1 MSKKK
6 VLTIMISILILGI
19 AGVYVYWEN
28 NSIQIT
34 KYTIASEKLPESFD
48 GYIIAQV
55 SDLHNE
61 EFGSNNSVLIDK
73 LREIHP
79 NSILITG
86 DLLDCNK
93 TNFDVAIRFVEQAV
107 NIAPVYYVTGNHEAW
122 VEGLSMFLE
131 QISRIG
137 VMILENDKM
146 TITRNA
152 ESIDLIG
159 VADPELKMRLNT
171 KYTSADVVKE
181 ELDSLNLDSSHY
193 QILLSHRPELLDV
206 YDKYGIDLV
215 FSGHAHGGQI
225 RLPFLGGIYAPDQGL
240 FAKYTS
246 GTFVQNKT
254 TLVVSRG
261 LGNSVFP
268 IRVNNRPELVT
279 VTLETR

>member
-1 MSKKK
+1 MNKKR
-6 VLTIMISILILGI
+6 VVIILTLILLGGI

-28 NSIQIT
+28 NSIQST
-34 KYTIASEKLPESFD
+34 EYTIESDKLPESFD
-48 GYIIAQV
+48 GYKIVQV
-55 SDLHNE
+55 ADLHNK
-61 EFGSNNSVLIDK
+61 EFGVNNSVLINK

-79 NSILITG
+79 NVILITG
-86 DLLDCNK
+86 DILDCNK

-122 VEGLSMFLE
+122 IEGLSMFLE

-146 TITRNA
+146 TITRGID
-152 ESIDLIG
+152 SIDLIG
-159 VADPELKMRLNT
+159 VTDPEFKTRLNT
-171 KYTSADVVKE
+171 KYTSVDIMNE
-181 ELDSLNLDSSHY
+181 ELSNLELDTSRY
-193 QILLSHRPELLDV
+193 QILLSHRPELFDV
-206 YDKYGIDLV
+206 YAKYGIDIV
-215 FSGHAHGGQI
+215 FCGHAHGGQI

-240 FAKYTS
+240 FAKYTN
-246 GTFVQNKT
+246 GTFLQDHT

-279 VTLETR
+279 VTLKAR